1 METIM
6 ATNAKAESRSAKAK
20 DERQLDKSL
29 EDSFPASDPSSVT
42 RAPKAQR
49 FVAPPAHAKT
59 RKTPA
64 RPKTVKPEIANPKLA
79 KPAHRKPAKHV
90 AGKPKSTARSTSPA
104 RPH

>member
-1 METIM
+1 M
-6 ATNAKAESRSAKAK
+6 ATDAKTASRSAKAK

-42 RAPKAQR
+42 RAPQEQR

-64 RPKTVKPEIANPKLA
+64 KAT
-79 KPAHRKPAKHV
+79 PAK
-90 AGKPKSTARSTSPA
+90 ATATAKSDEKK
-104 RPH
+104 